1 MNASVLK
8 KIVLP
13 IAVGIL
19 LLVGI
24 VVGIYLVRQQQ
35 EIREKAAP
43 ATVLNLTPS
52 QDTLKVGETRNITV
66 NIDTGPNVVGAI
78 KLNVVFDP
86 VYVSVSN
93 FTRGTF
99 FQTPIQN
106 PAVAGG
112 RLTMVA
118 GGQVGNFP
126 TGTGQ
131 VASFTVTALQA
142 GSTVIAFDSAQTE
155 VSGTGSDRNT
165 NVLLINQLGSS
176 SLTILAAATSPTPT
190 QPLTPTPTTAPGVT
204 VTVTPTP
211 SNVVT
216 PTPTS
221 GGGGPAPTATAT
233 PTPTQAP
240 GTTATPSP
248 TRAPGTTATP
258 TPTRGLAKKA
268 TATPTKVATGSG
280 TLPQAGV
287 GTTTVIFLVTGAALA
302 ILGILLLAL

>member
-1 MNASVLK
+1 MNTSILK

-24 VVGIYLVRQQQ
+24 IVGIYLVRQQQ

-66 NIDTGPNVVGAI
+66 NIDTGPNIVGAI

-86 VYVSVSN
+86 AYVSVSN

-131 VASFTVTALQA
+131 VASFTLTALQA
-142 GSTVIAFDSAQTE
+142 GSTVIAFDSTQTE
-155 VSGTGSDRNT
+155 VSGTGSDRNA

-190 QPLTPTPTTAPGVT
+190 QPLTPTPTTPPGVT
-204 VTVTPTP
+204 VT
-211 SNVVT
+211 VT

-240 GTTATPSP
+240 GTTATPTP

-258 TPTRGLAKKA
+258 TPTRGLVKKA
-268 TATPTKVATGSG
+268 TATPTKIATGSG

-287 GTTTVIFLVTGAALA
+287 GTTTVVFLVAGTILA